1 MRQTGAHMYPL
12 VMKTRLAL
20 LVHTSHDK
28 ARRRQTSSWLTP
40 RHAEGV
46 TGSLCQEVKA
56 TPRTTLSVPRLCL
69 AGPVK
74 LCYGLRGASHRSIV
88 TPHTGQDRSIHIHYI
103 GRMLTRGQKVTLG
116 ELHQRSSHRQQVSLR
131 FRHPTLCIRSPLE
144 L

>member
-12 VMKTRLAL
+12 VMKMRLAL

-46 TGSLCQEVKA
+46 TGSLCQEDKA

-74 LCYGLRGASHRSIV
+74 LCYGLRRASHRSLYSNPAYRARQID
-88 TPHTGQDRSIHIHYI
+88 PHPLYRTYAYTRSE
-103 GRMLTRGQKVTLG
+103 GDVRGATSE
-116 ELHQRSSHRQQVSLR
+116 EL
-131 FRHPTLCIRSPLE
+131 P
-144 L
+144 